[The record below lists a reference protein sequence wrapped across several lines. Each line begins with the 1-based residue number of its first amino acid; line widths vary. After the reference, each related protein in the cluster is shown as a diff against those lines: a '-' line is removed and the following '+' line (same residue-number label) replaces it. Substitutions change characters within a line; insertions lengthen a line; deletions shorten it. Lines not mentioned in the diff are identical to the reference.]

1 MLFSTGNKTDLREF
15 TPRELEA
22 ALAKGEVILVDV
34 REHAEHDAARIDGAV
49 CYPLSTFD
57 PTALPEGNVVLHC
70 GVGKRSAMAAGQCAK
85 AGVKIAGHL
94 AGGINAWAQAGLPVK
109 RG

>member
-1 MLFSTGNKTDLREF
+1 MLFFTGKKTDLRDF

-34 REHAEHDAARIDGAV
+34 REHGEHADVRIEGAI
-49 CYPLSTFD
+49 CHPLSSFN
-57 PTALPEGNVVLHC
+57 PKALPAGNVVLHC
-70 GVGKRSAMAAGQCAK
+70 GVGRRSAMAAEHCAK

-94 AGGINAWAQAGLPVK
+94 AGGLNAWVQAGLPVK
-109 RG
+109 TN

>member
-1 MLFSTGNKTDLREF
+1 MLFSTGAKTELRDF
-15 TPRELEA
+15 TPEELEA
-22 ALAKGEVILVDV
+22 ALAKGDVILVDV
-34 REHAEHDAARIDGAV
+34 REHPEHDAARIEGAL

-57 PTALPEGNVVLHC
+57 PQALPEGNIVLHC
-70 GVGKRSAMAAGQCAK
+70 GVGRRSAMAAEQCAK

-94 AGGINAWAQAGLPVK
+94 AGGINAWAQAGLPVT